1 MKKIVVPIL
10 LLLIAGATF
19 AQPTFDLGLKAG
31 INTSKISLNIDDYNS
46 ESIVKYH
53 VGAFGRIGW
62 SKIFIQ
68 PEMYF
73 SKKGGDIS
81 SSSTFIGTAASFDY
95 NTFDAPLL
103 LGFKIIKDGPVKL
116 HIVAGPVFSFITK
129 SGVSGDDLSEEYFEN
144 HYVALQYGLS
154 IDVLFLTFDARMEQ
168 GGKMYSTPNV
178 DVKNNTFMLSIGF
191 KIL

>member
-10 LLLIAGATF
+10 LFLIAGATF

-62 SKIFIQ
+62 SRIFIQ

-73 SKKGGDIS
+73 SKKGGDVTS
-81 SSSTFIGTAASFDY
+81 NMFDAVASFDF
-95 NTFDAPLL
+95 NTFDVPVL
-103 LGFKIIKDGPVKL
+103 LGFKVIKDGPVNL
-116 HIVAGPVFSFITK
+116 QLVAGPVFSSITK
-129 SGVSGDDLSEEYFEN
+129 SDLSGDLSAEYFEN
-144 HYVALQYGLS
+144 HYVGLQYGIG
-154 IDVLFLTFDARMEQ
+154 IDVLFLTFDARMEH
-168 GGKMYSTPNV
+168 GGRMYSNPNP
-178 DVKNNTFMLSIGF
+178 DVEGKNTTFMLSIGF